1 MDADDGA
8 MISGPAVRFVAE
20 GVEGI
25 ASMALPYA
33 AFDAILR
40 AVHDLAFE
48 ERRIRPIALLRDW
61 IDDVGL
67 FDPEGGASAVPEL
80 AVTVAA
86 VRLARDR
93 IARRGGPD
101 AVVADK
107 LARFLAD
114 AEAAGLAV
122 RVEPSTGTVEDREPF
137 AS

>member
-1 MDADDGA
+1 MDIDDEA
-8 MISGPAVRFVAE
+8 LISGPAVRFVAE

-25 ASMALPYA
+25 DAFILPYA

-40 AVHDLAFE
+40 AVHDLAFA
-48 ERRIRPIALLRDW
+48 ERRIGPIALLRDW
-61 IDDVGL
+61 IGDVGL
-67 FDPEGGASAVPEL
+67 FDPEGGASALPDL
-80 AVTVAA
+80 AESIGA

-93 IARRGGPD
+93 IDRRGGPD
-101 AVVADK
+101 SAVADE

-122 RVEPSTGTVEDREPF
+122 RVEPSTGTVEDREPS